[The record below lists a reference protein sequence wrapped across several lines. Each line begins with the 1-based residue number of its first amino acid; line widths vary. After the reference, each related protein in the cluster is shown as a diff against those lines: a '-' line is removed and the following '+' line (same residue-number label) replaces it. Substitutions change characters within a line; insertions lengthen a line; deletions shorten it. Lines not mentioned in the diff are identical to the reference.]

1 MAGRIPSE
9 LFVKYG
15 LLDTGENYNPDI
27 HIIGGYTI
35 RERGAKFY
43 GEEDLIRMEE
53 EREAEI
59 VEREGERLNAV
70 RCAICM
76 NFIIDVEECTVC
88 SDGHKFHKKCVRT
101 YWKTPVNGTLPNI
114 SRCPLTNTIPSGEPR
129 WKNCTDINNLHSG
142 GKRRKRRYS
151 KKNKNK
157 KNHKRNFSKS
167 KKRK

>member
-1 MAGRIPSE
+1 MAGQIPSE
-9 LFVKYG
+9 MFVKYRI
-15 LLDTGENYNPDI
+15 LDMGEEYNPDI
-27 HIIGGYTI
+27 HNMGDTI
-35 RERGAKFY
+35 RERGAIFY

-53 EREAEI
+53 EREAEIAEI

-88 SDGHKFHKKCVRT
+88 SDGHKFHKKCIRP
-101 YWKTPVNGTLPNI
+101 YWRQSGKYSI
-114 SRCPLTNTIPSGEPR
+114 CPLTNTIPSGEPR
-129 WKNCTDINNLHSG
+129 WKNCIDINNLHSG

>member
-1 MAGRIPSE
+1 MAGRKPSE
-9 LFVKYG
+9 MFVKYRF
-15 LLDTGENYNPDI
+15 LDLDMGEEYNPDI
-27 HIIGGYTI
+27 HNMGDTI
-35 RERGAKFY
+35 RERGEQFY
-43 GEEDLIRMEE
+43 NEEDLIRMEE

-88 SDGHKFHKKCVRT
+88 SDGHKFHKHCIRP
-101 YWKTPVNGTLPNI
+101 YWRRSGKHSI
-114 SRCPLTNTIPSGEPR
+114 CPLTNTIPSGEPR
-129 WKNCTDINNLHSG
+129 WKNCTDINDLHSG
-142 GKRRKRRYS
+142 GKRKKRRYS